1 MTAAQKYIKECRK
14 WHEAHKVELQRKRW
28 DGFYPLP
35 KSYII
40 E

>member
-1 MTAAQKYIKECRK
+1 MTAAQKYIEECRK
-14 WHEAHKVELQRKRW
+14 WREAHKGELRRKRW